1 MQKIMMIKMKKDQ
14 LNKTSEGTMKY
25 RLPTE
30 QHELVKDRILPTIN
44 TTNTFY
50 KAKNKIMR

>member
-30 QHELVKDRILPTIN
+30 
-44 TTNTFY
+44 
-50 KAKNKIMR
+50 